1 MKLKDLGEFGFI
13 DRIARLLTTHDS
25 GIVKGIGDDC
35 AVIRI
40 SGDTNLL
47 VTTDLL
53 IERTHFLLD
62 WQSAQTLGSKALSV
76 NLSDIAACGGIPK
89 EAFVS
94 LAIPDRLGIEWLEDF
109 YVGMASLADRF
120 EVSVIGGDTT
130 HSLSDLVINVVVTGL
145 VGIREVLF
153 RNGARPG
160 DIIAVTGR
168 LGDSAAGL
176 ESLRKSTSLPSYET
190 SLLIDAHLNPRP
202 HIQEGRKLAQSHV
215 CHAAIDISDGL
226 SSDLG
231 HICEQSGVGAIIFED
246 KIPVSGPLKKLAQ
259 ELAVNPFDWVLNG
272 GEDYVLL
279 AAIDKGNF
287 HQLAQFAA
295 TDGWTL
301 TEIGEFVSEPGI
313 TLSKVSGEK
322 ISIRPK
328 GWDHFRS

>member
-25 GIVKGIGDDC
+25 RIVKGIGDDC
-35 AVIRI
+35 AVIQV
-40 SGDTNLL
+40 SEDTNLL

-62 WQSAQTLGSKALSV
+62 WQPAQTLGSKALSV

-109 YVGMASLADRF
+109 YTGIAGLADRF
-120 EVSVIGGDTT
+120 GVSVIGGDTT
-130 HSLSDLVINVVVTGL
+130 HSSSDLVINVVVTGL
-145 VGIREVLF
+145 VGTHEVLF
-153 RNGARPG
+153 RNGARSG
-160 DIIAVTGR
+160 DIIAITGAV
-168 LGDSAAGL
+168 GDSAAGL
-176 ESLRKSTSLPSYET
+176 EFLRKSTSVPSYLSST
-190 SLLIDAHLNPRP
+190 LIDAHLNPRP

-231 HICEQSGVGAIIFED
+231 HVCEQSGLGAIIFED
-246 KIPVSGPLKKLAQ
+246 KIPVSEPLKRLAQ
-259 ELAVNPFDWVLNG
+259 KLAVNPLDWVLNG

-279 AAIDKGNF
+279 AAIDKENF
-287 HQLAQFAA
+287 RQLAEVAA
-295 TDGWTL
+295 TDGWAL
-301 TEIGEFVSEPGI
+301 IEIGEFLSEPGMS
-313 TLSKVSGEK
+313 LLKVSGEK
-322 ISIRPK
+322 ISIIPK

>member
-13 DRIARLLTTHDS
+13 DRIAHLLTTHDS
-25 GIVKGIGDDC
+25 RVVKGIGDDC
-35 AVIRI
+35 AVIQI
-40 SGDTNLL
+40 SEDTNLL

-109 YVGMASLADRF
+109 YTGMAGVADRF
-120 EVSVIGGDTT
+120 GVSVIGGDTT

-145 VGIREVLF
+145 VGTQEVLL

-160 DIIAVTGR
+160 DIVALTGPV
-168 LGDSAAGL
+168 GDSAAGL
-176 ESLRKSTSLPSYET
+176 ESLRKLTSVPSHLSST
-190 SLLIDAHLNPRP
+190 LINAHLNPRP

-231 HICEQSGVGAIIFED
+231 HVCKQSGLGAIIFED
-246 KIPVSGPLKKLAQ
+246 KIPVSEPLEKFAQ
-259 ELAVNPFDWVLNG
+259 EMDVNPFDWALNG

-287 HQLAQFAA
+287 RQLAKVAA
-295 TDGWTL
+295 TDGWAL
-301 TEIGEFVSEPGI
+301 IEIGEFLSEPGM

-322 ISIRPK
+322 ISIIPR